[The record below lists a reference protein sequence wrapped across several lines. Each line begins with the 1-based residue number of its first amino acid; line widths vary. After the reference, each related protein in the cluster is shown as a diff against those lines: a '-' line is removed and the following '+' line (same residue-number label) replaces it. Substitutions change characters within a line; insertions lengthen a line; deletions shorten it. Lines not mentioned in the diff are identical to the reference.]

1 MLKKII
7 AVFTAFA
14 AVTALSGTAYADKA
28 GAERK
33 CQELAKYVTMELP
46 CSELIS
52 VDGKVCRLS
61 FEDNFDGNTL
71 DSSKWEQCP
80 EQKRQD
86 LNNYWDNSM
95 SYLDGKGNLIIG
107 MSYDEET
114 DRYLSGGVR
123 TKGKFEQAYGYF
135 EIRCTVN
142 TAAGYWTAF
151 WLMGDS
157 VVDTT
162 LGGRNGTEID
172 IMETPYKNS
181 GEVQNTLNWDGYG
194 AEHKS
199 SGNIVKADV
208 YDGEYHTFALLW
220 TKDEYVFYIDG
231 NVSWRTNA
239 KEAQGTCEVPLFV
252 KITSET
258 GSWVHTPTDPSLL
271 PDYMKVDYVRVYS
284 LIQNINK

>member
-1 MLKKII
+1 MLKKIT
-7 AVFTAFA
+7 AVIMALAVLTAFA
-14 AVTALSGTAYADKA
+14 NIVYADKTGA
-28 GAERK
+28 GRK
-33 CQELAKYVTMELP
+33 CQELAMYVTKETP
-46 CSELIS
+46 CSELIL
-52 VDGKVCRLS
+52 VDGKLCRLS
-61 FEDNFDGNTL
+61 FEDNFDGKSL
-71 DSSKWEQCP
+71 DTAKWEQCP

-95 SYLDGKGNLIIG
+95 SYLDGNGNLIIG
-107 MSYDEET
+107 MSYDEEN

-142 TAAGYWTAF
+142 TAPGYWTAF

-172 IMETPYKNS
+172 IMETPYLNS

-194 AEHKS
+194 TEHKS
-199 SGNIVKADV
+199 SGNVVKANV

-231 NVSWRTNA
+231 NVSWRTDA
-239 KEAQGTCEVPLFV
+239 KAAQGTCEVPLFV

-258 GSWVHTPTDPSLL
+258 GSWAQTPTDPKLL
-271 PDYMKVDYVRVYS
+271 PDFMKVDYVRVYS
-284 LIQNINK
+284 LM